1 MVISQFINKG
11 RKRSVQWLSA
21 TQGRSWKKEG
31 KPSIRTIQS
40 KIGELYDCVDIYKQ
54 PALDHPL
61 LKNHTLQLK
70 PSSLPNGL
78 KLAKPKPATFYGFN
92 DTCPSGTIPIER
104 FQKSDY
110 FRSHHPVDARSESG
124 HYFAILETN
133 GVSPNLF
140 HGASVRMTT
149 HKLPKVLPNQVSSSS
164 IYLFGGSHGPHFD
177 LNVIEAG
184 WHYSPEDYNDNNP
197 RFFTFW
203 TGDGYGNTGCANL
216 RCRGFVRTT
225 TSSIGPGSTVEKF
238 SVYNGEEFLISL
250 QIFKDPSTLNWWF
263 LLQGESIGYYP
274 RELLPSM
281 DGGIDKI
288 QMGGY
293 VFAPSSDPSPPM
305 GSGHPYTEGRDY
317 HVDPK
322 DGCVFAYGGKGG
334 FTK

>member
-1 MVISQFINKG
+1 MDTLGIQFG
-11 RKRSVQWLSA
+11 RLGWAILIARASGFDQGTLNILAVRSFILVAQ
-21 TQGRSWKKEG
+21 
-31 KPSIRTIQS
+31 
-40 KIGELYDCVDIYKQ
+40 IGCL
-54 PALDHPL
+54 
-61 LKNHTLQLK
+61 TLGQLK

-124 HYFAILETN
+124 HY
-133 GVSPNLF
+133 
-140 HGASVRMTT
+140 
-149 HKLPKVLPNQVSSSS
+149 
-164 IYLFGGSHGPHFD
+164 
-177 LNVIEAG
+177 
-184 WHYSPEDYNDNNP
+184 
-197 RFFTFW
+197 
-203 TGDGYGNTGCANL
+203 GDGYGNTGCANL

-238 SVYNGEEFLISL
+238 SVYN
-250 QIFKDPSTLNWWF
+250 
-263 LLQGESIGYYP
+263 GESIGYYP